1 MPRKTT
7 TTPSADAVETK
18 NVVKKTAAPAKEVKA
33 AKQEPLVVE
42 QETPVA
48 EMETK
53 QQYRVKNTLTPG
65 AFVTVRNGFNG
76 RLVYKSSRTHEK
88 YVWEGFGAEQDIEL
102 QELKNAKS
110 AHKAYFERNWFLF
123 DDPEVIRYLGVER
136 FYASAL
142 SFDEFDELF
151 TKTSDEIKV
160 RIAAIPDGQKQS
172 LIYKAKQMIADG
184 EIDSIKMVDA
194 LEESLGV
201 ELIER

>member
-1 MPRKTT
+1 MPRKIT

-18 NVVKKTAAPAKEVKA
+18 NVVKKTAAPAKEVKT

-65 AFVTVRNGFNG
+65 TFVTVRNGFNG

-151 TKTSDEIKV
+151 TKTPDEIKV

>member
-7 TTPSADAVETK
+7 TTHSADAVEAKTI
-18 NVVKKTAAPAKEVKA
+18 VKKTTTPAKETKVT
-33 AKQEPLVVE
+33 E
-42 QETPVA
+42 QETR
-48 EMETK
+48 
-53 QQYRVKNTLTPG
+53 QQYRVKNNLTPST
-65 AFVTVRNGFNG
+65 FVTVRNGFNG

-110 AHKAYFERNWFLF
+110 AHKVYFERNWFLF

-151 TKTSDEIKV
+151 TKTPDEIKV
-160 RIAAIPDGQKQS
+160 RIAAIPEGQKQS

>member
-7 TTPSADAVETK
+7 TTSAVNAVEPKNIEKKPVAPVKDTK
-18 NVVKKTAAPAKEVKA
+18 SVGQEQPTSPLEQEVK
-33 AKQEPLVVE
+33 QP
-42 QETPVA
+42 
-48 EMETK
+48 
-53 QQYRVKNTLTPG
+53 YHVKNTLTPNMY
-65 AFVTVRNGFNG
+65 VTVKNGFNG
-76 RLVYKSSRTHEK
+76 RLIYKSSRTNEK
-88 YVWEGFGAEQDIEL
+88 FVWEGFGAEQDIEL

-110 AHKAYFERNWFLF
+110 SHKTYFERNWFLF

-151 TKTSDEIKV
+151 TKTPDEIKA
-160 RIAAIPDGQKQS
+160 RIASIPEGQKQS

-184 EIDSIKMVDA
+184 EIDSMKMVNA

>member
-7 TTPSADAVETK
+7 TAQTVDAVETK
-18 NVVKKTAAPAKEVKA
+18 NIVKKPVAAVKETKA
-33 AKQEPLVVE
+33 VE
-42 QETPVA
+42 QEA
-48 EMETK
+48 K
-53 QQYRVKNTLTPG
+53 QAYRVKNTLAPNT
-65 AFVTVRNGFNG
+65 FVTVRNGFNG

-88 YVWEGFGAEQDIEL
+88 FVWEGFGAEQDIEL

-110 AHKAYFERNWFLF
+110 AHKVYFERNWFLF
-123 DDPEVIRYLGVER
+123 DDPTVIHYLGVER

-151 TKTSDEIKV
+151 TKTPDEVKA
-160 RIAAIPDGQKQS
+160 RIAEIPDGQKQS
-172 LIYKAKQMIADG
+172 LVYKAKQLIADG
-184 EIDSIKMVDA
+184 VIDSMKMVNA